1 VSEADLLVGLLLAAA
16 VVVTIAVLREVG
28 QRRLRPRDDAW
39 LPAELRG
46 AALVYSEREFIA
58 NRPVRIGA
66 WVDRAYALPSGTLVL
81 VEFKRRER
89 PVAFLGDVVQLSAQK
104 LAIERAGAGQVAP
117 HGYVAVVH
125 PWSGR
130 ITPLRVRLE
139 DEGAVVAR
147 YHRATK
153 VLSGVSTP
161 TKTHDQ
167 VLCLDCAFQPEC
179 RPGLGQAG
187 TSVSRGSDSTVSEA
201 ETGRARSRG
210 PRSLKSGRSP
220 SRRLTTRSG
229 AGGQSRTS

>member
-1 VSEADLLVGLLLAAA
+1 MSEASFLVGLLLAAV

-28 QRRLRPRDDAW
+28 RRRPRLRDDAW

-46 AALVYSEREFIA
+46 AALVYSEREFTA

-66 WVDRAYALPSGTLVL
+66 WIDRAYALPSGALVL

-89 PVAFLGDVVQLSAQK
+89 PVAFLADVVQLSAQK

-130 ITPLRVRLE
+130 ITPLPVLLE
-139 DEGAVVAR
+139 DEAAVVAR
-147 YHRATK
+147 YHRAAK

-161 TKTHDQ
+161 TKTHDH
-167 VLCLDCAFQPEC
+167 VLCLDCAFQPKC
-179 RPGLGQAG
+179 RPELRRPG
-187 TSVSRGSDSTVSEA
+187 TPASPGSEPTVSGA
-201 ETGRARSRG
+201 ETGRARSLG
-210 PRSLKSGRSP
+210 PRFRKSGRS
-220 SRRLTTRSG
+220 
-229 AGGQSRTS
+229 